1 MSLSVGEMRGYCY
14 LMSTTPHPLQ
24 VLVRSFLNFTDV
36 LRMCIWFGP
45 FSSTYFFSL
54 FSTCELVPY
63 ANLGYNVYLFMD
75 ILETSQMFC
84 IWS

>member
-45 FSSTYFFSL
+45 LSSTFF
-54 FSTCELVPY
+54 FHFFQLV
-63 ANLGYNVYLFMD
+63 NLYLMPISD
-75 ILETSQMFC
+75 TMC
-84 IWS
+84 IYL

>member
-14 LMSTTPHPLQ
+14 LMSTPHPLQ

-45 FSSTYFFSL
+45 LSSAYFFSH
-54 FSTCELVPY
+54 FFQLV
-63 ANLGYNVYLFMD
+63 NLYLMPISD
-75 ILETSQMFC
+75 TMC
-84 IWS
+84 IYL